1 MNQIIRNLSVL
12 FFASILS
19 VACQEQATQKTTE
32 KKAEAP
38 KPAEAKPALVGVDMA
53 TKTVSIGALNDE
65 SGPAAVLGKPFALGK
80 RILAKQINAGGSGIL
95 PEGWKINLV
104 ERDHGYNPGK
114 SEAAYKEIKDKVLFF
129 GTTFGT
135 PNTLPLRPFLKQ
147 DNIVAFPASL
157 SSEMANFEFTP
168 PVGASYVSEAHRAL
182 DWALE
187 QAGGADKLKV
197 AIVYDQTDYGKD
209 GHKGLMEAAK
219 FHKVNV
225 VAEQTIAPGQKD
237 FTAVIAALKKA
248 QATHILLTVLPSSTG
263 PILGTAAKMKYM
275 PTWMG
280 NTPSWVDPFFA
291 HPQLP
296 AAVFTN
302 YYWVN
307 SMPFWGEKLP
317 GMDKFLDAFGK
328 YGKEMGRPDFYILV
342 SYLHGLSSMQV
353 LSKAIAANDLSRAG
367 FLKALKSLKGWDADG
382 MIKPQDFT
390 KMPYETT
397 TMTRILKPDF
407 VKKSWIVTADYAEPK
422 AWATP
427 APAADDKAE
436 KPTTH

>member
-1 MNQIIRNLSVL
+1 MVVFTLGLTS
-12 FFASILS
+12 
-19 VACQEQATQKTTE
+19 ACQEQAQQKP
-32 KKAEAP
+32 AEAP
-38 KPAEAKPALVGVDMA
+38 QAVKAKPALVGVDMA
-53 TKTVSIGALNDE
+53 TKTVSVGALNDE

-104 ERDHGYNPGK
+104 EKDHGYNPGK

-129 GTTFGT
+129 ATTFGT

-157 SSEMANFEFTP
+157 SSEMAGFQFTP

-182 DWALE
+182 DWAVE
-187 QAGGADKLKV
+187 KAGGTDKLKI
-197 AIVYDQTDYGKD
+197 AIIYDQTDYGKD

-225 VAEQTIAPGQKD
+225 VSEQTIAPGQKD

-296 AAVFTN
+296 ALVFSN
-302 YYWVN
+302 YYWVS

-328 YGKEMGRPDFYILV
+328 YGKAMGRPDFYILV
-342 SYLHGLSSMQV
+342 SYLQGLSAMEV

-367 FLKALKSLKGWDADG
+367 FLTALKSVKDWDAGG
-382 MIKPQDFT
+382 MIKPLDFT

-407 VKKSWIVTADYAEPK
+407 VKKSWTVVSDYADPK
-422 AWATP
+422 AWAKV
-427 APAADDKAE
+427 ADKGE